1 MIEAEDI
8 PLTLKAF
15 TKIHSYPTMGAL
27 RKLVYHSDS
36 NGLKSAFLKVGRRR
50 LVLPKTL
57 FKLLKE
63 MGSQWSPKVRGSHEE
78 EFYTK
83 DQSKTSH
90 RAKASRKI

>member
-15 TKIHSYPTMGAL
+15 TKAHSYPTMGAL
-27 RKLVYHSDS
+27 RKLVYHCDS
-36 NGLKSAFLKVGRRR
+36 NGLKAAFLKVGRRR

-57 FKLLKE
+57 FRLLKE
-63 MGSQWSPKVRGSHEE
+63 TGSQWNPKVRQPQDE

-83 DQSKTSH
+83 NQSKTSH
-90 RAKASRKI
+90 RTKLGRKI